1 MPLSRP
7 SPSQSETFDDY
18 SYTAESS
25 IIDVRKLG
33 VESLLDDYVVVQ
45 PLNGVTM
52 RLRASE
58 PMAIEDFFDH
68 RCSIYQ
74 KFSRRARARLR
85 APGSQVQVPQT
96 AGLEEVP
103 CHFGVRSVHPIAQ
116 QQPQN
121 DMDSDIKLTLPAG
134 TDIRLNDKIV
144 SSETGLEYTA
154 GQPRNIRG
162 HHMTVKIYRT
172 AQQRPL

>member
-1 MPLSRP
+1 
-7 SPSQSETFDDY
+7 
-18 SYTAESS
+18 
-25 IIDVRKLG
+25 
-33 VESLLDDYVVVQ
+33 
-45 PLNGVTM
+45 
-52 RLRASE
+52 
-58 PMAIEDFFDH
+58 MAIEDFFDH
-68 RCSIYQ
+68 RCSIYHAQ
-74 KFSRRARARLR
+74 QESTSPGYGLPDSPKFKY
-85 APGSQVQVPQT
+85 PKQPD
-96 AGLEEVP
+96 LEEVP
-103 CHFGVRSVHPIAQ
+103 CHFGVRSASIQIAQ

>member
-1 MPLSRP
+1 
-7 SPSQSETFDDY
+7 
-18 SYTAESS
+18 
-25 IIDVRKLG
+25 
-33 VESLLDDYVVVQ
+33 
-45 PLNGVTM
+45 
-52 RLRASE
+52 
-58 PMAIEDFFDH
+58 MAIESFFDH
-68 RCSIYQ
+68 HCSIYHNQ
-74 KFSRRARARLR
+74 QESTS
-85 APGSQVQVPQT
+85 PGY
-96 AGLEEVP
+96 G
-103 CHFGVRSVHPIAQ
+103 

-134 TDIRLNDKIV
+134 TDVRLNDKIV

>member
-1 MPLSRP
+1 
-7 SPSQSETFDDY
+7 
-18 SYTAESS
+18 
-25 IIDVRKLG
+25 
-33 VESLLDDYVVVQ
+33 
-45 PLNGVTM
+45 
-52 RLRASE
+52 
-58 PMAIEDFFDH
+58 MAIEDFFDH
-68 RCSIYQ
+68 RCSIYHNQ
-74 KFSRRARARLR
+74 QESTSPGYGL
-85 APGSQVQVPQT
+85 PGSPKFKYPTQPD
-96 AGLEEVP
+96 LEEVP
-103 CHFGVRSVHPIAQ
+103 CHFGVRSASIQIAQ

-134 TDIRLNDKIV
+134 TDVRLNDKIV